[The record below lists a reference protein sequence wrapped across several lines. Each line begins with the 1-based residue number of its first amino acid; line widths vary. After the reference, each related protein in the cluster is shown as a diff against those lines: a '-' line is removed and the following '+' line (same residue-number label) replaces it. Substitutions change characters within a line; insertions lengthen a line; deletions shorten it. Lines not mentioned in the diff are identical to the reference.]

1 MGDLGNHALVT
12 IDGTDMKVQKGFN
25 RKTSPTISL
34 AVVLDMKLV
43 FVL

>member
-1 MGDLGNHALVT
+1 MGNLGNDALVT
-12 IDGTDMKVQKGFN
+12 IDGTDMKVHKGFDKN
-25 RKTSPTISL
+25 SSPTSSV